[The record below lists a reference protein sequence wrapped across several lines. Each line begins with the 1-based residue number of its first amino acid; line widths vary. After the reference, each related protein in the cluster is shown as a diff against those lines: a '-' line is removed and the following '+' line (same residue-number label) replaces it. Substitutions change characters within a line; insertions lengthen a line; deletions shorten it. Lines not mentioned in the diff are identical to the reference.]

1 MVAGLRPFGSTLCR
15 AAGEPDMGIAV
26 MNWLAVL
33 SGAFN
38 GVAVF
43 ALATTIATQPPI
55 GVRDLAKRDVVQLR
69 LAVASPVSEDAAGSP
84 AKAVATGDA
93 TQPKLI
99 AEPVL
104 VTRRQSISNRTALR
118 ASPAGSEPPPK
129 TTVTTDA
136 PIPYPRIALLAP
148 DSMSA
153 AEAAPAGFAA
163 LSVMAGEAQQD
174 AEKPRIVM
182 EDASTALCA
191 SERSLRGRPLPLR
204 TGPSHRTEIRKLI
217 APGDCELFTTG
228 RTRQLGDAG
237 GQAVWLEV
245 SYRGE
250 RLWTNAYYTQRGR

>member
-1 MVAGLRPFGSTLCR
+1 
-15 AAGEPDMGIAV
+15 

-55 GVRDLAKRDVVQLR
+55 GARDLAKRDVVQPQVVL
-69 LAVASPVSEDAAGSP
+69 ASPVLEDAAGP
-84 AKAVATGDA
+84 PTKAVATGDA

-104 VTRRQSISNRTALR
+104 VTRRQSLSNRAGLG
-118 ASPAGSEPPPK
+118 ASPAGSEPPP
-129 TTVTTDA
+129 TTSTTTDA
-136 PIPYPRIALLAP
+136 AITYPRIVLLAP

-153 AEAAPAGFAA
+153 AEAAPAGLAA
-163 LSVMAGEAQQD
+163 LSAMAGGEAQG
-174 AEKPRIVM
+174 AEQPRIVTG
-182 EDASTALCA
+182 DASTALCA

-204 TGPSHRTEIRKLI
+204 SGPSHRTEIRKLI

-228 RTRQLGDAG
+228 RTRQLSDAG
-237 GQAVWLEV
+237 SQAVWLEV
-245 SYRGE
+245 NYRGE